1 MSFARKLRAVFATQ
15 IANMLVY
22 RAEVIIWMLTGTL
35 SFIMMAIWISQ
46 ARSSPTG
53 TIGGLTGGDFAS
65 YFLGT
70 WIVGQLLVVW
80 VVWELDM
87 QVRLGQLSPKLLRPF
102 DPMWEHVGAHI
113 AEKVVRLPFMAVI
126 VAAIVLLV
134 PGAHV
139 TADPLMWLAFAGV
152 ITVAFMTRFLLEYC
166 LGMLA
171 FWMESATSLQ
181 NLSFLAYAALGGIF
195 APLSLYPD
203 AIRAFALVTPYPYM
217 VNLPARMIS
226 GTASWSDVASGVVVL
241 LGWLA
246 ALTTLRLVM
255 WRRGVKRYGAVGA

>member
-1 MSFARKLRAVFATQ
+1 MSFLRKLRAVFATQ
-15 IANMLVY
+15 ISNMLVY

-35 SFIMMAIWISQ
+35 SFIMMAIWIAQ
-46 ARSSPTG
+46 ARSSPSG

-70 WIVGQLLVVW
+70 WMVGQLLVVW

-113 AEKVVRLPFMAVI
+113 AEKFVRLPFMAVI
-126 VAAIVLLV
+126 VAAILLLV
-134 PGAHV
+134 PGARL
-139 TADPLMWLAFAGV
+139 TTDPLMWLAFVGV
-152 ITVAFMTRFLLEYC
+152 IAVAFMMRFLLEYC
-166 LGMLA
+166 IGMLA

-226 GTASWSDVASGVVVL
+226 GTASWSDVASGTLVL

-246 ALTTLRLVM
+246 ALAALRLVM
-255 WRRGVKRYGAVGA
+255 WRRGIKRYGAVGA